1 MSDLPEIGSG
11 LVTGAMA
18 GAASEPEAS
27 GPQSPTPE
35 KRTTGACCLNC
46 GATLTG
52 PFCAACGQA
61 AHVHR
66 SLGGFLHD
74 LLHGVVHFEG
84 KLWRTLPMLLWHP
97 GRMTRAYI
105 DGKRARYVSP
115 IAFFLFVVF
124 VSFALFNISGA
135 GKGLLGDAPQIEVDG
150 AAEAQASL
158 TDAFADARRDLA
170 SARANDDAEA
180 IATATERLTELE
192 QGRVVFDAISGEADN
207 PPERQMVANTAGPQ
221 NAFVA
226 ALKLARANPQ
236 LLFYKLQTNAYKFF
250 WLLIPLSVPFVWL
263 LFPFSRRFRMYDHTV
278 FVTYSIATMLA
289 LVAVAGILTW
299 LGASVVAVLLLVF
312 YPPLHI
318 YRHVRGT
325 YRTSELGAVCRTIL
339 LLHFALAAIIAFAV
353 LLTAMAGS

>member
-18 GAASEPEAS
+18 GAAAEPEVS
-27 GPQSPTPE
+27 GPQSPTTE
-35 KRTTGACCLNC
+35 KRATGASCLNC

-52 PFCAACGQA
+52 PYCAACGQA

-66 SLGGFLHD
+66 SLAGFLHD

-135 GKGLLGDAPQIEVDG
+135 GKNILGDAPRIEVDG
-150 AAEAQASL
+150 GAEARASL
-158 TDAFADARRDLA
+158 DEAVAEARSKLA
-170 SARANDDAEA
+170 EARATGDADE
-180 IATATERLTELE
+180 IAAATEGLAELE
-192 QGRVVFDAISGEADN
+192 QGRAVLDTITGEPEDRPETQQEADA
-207 PPERQMVANTAGPQ
+207 VASQ
-221 NAFVA
+221 NAFVT

-289 LVAVAGILTW
+289 LVAVAGILSW
-299 LGASVVAVLLLVF
+299 LGASVIAVLLLVF

-325 YRTSELGAVCRTIL
+325 YRTSELGAVWRTIV

-353 LLTAMAGS
+353 VLTAMAGS